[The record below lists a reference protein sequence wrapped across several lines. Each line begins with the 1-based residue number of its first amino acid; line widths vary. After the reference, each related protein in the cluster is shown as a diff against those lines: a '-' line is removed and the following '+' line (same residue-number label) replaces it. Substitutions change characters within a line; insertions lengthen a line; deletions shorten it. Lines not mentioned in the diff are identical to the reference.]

1 MIEQVEQRL
10 GSYCLIQLLGKG
22 EFADVYLGEH
32 LYTDPPLLCD
42 EHPDIPRAVEQV
54 VLKGLSKEP
63 TQRFVDVL
71 SFARALEEAS
81 NAVSSLQ
88 LLTALPAVTHS
99 EAYLSTESLNTRYQN
114 VPVPLTPLVGRE

>member
-81 NAVSSLQ
+81 QAVSSPN
-88 LLTALPAVTHS
+88 LLYALPAITHS
-99 EAYLSTESLNTRYQN
+99 EARSSKDNPDKRYQN
-114 VPVPLTPLVGRE
+114 VPVPLTPLIGRE